1 MSTGIVGDH
10 KRVADPLVL
19 DIQLVVSH
27 LTWELGIEIM
37 SFARAVCTVS
47 Q

>member
-1 MSTGIVGDH
+1 MSTGIIVEH

-19 DIQLVVSH
+19 GVQLVVSH